1 MITLDLQLYAKAL
14 QLQGRNKI
22 ANDFVFRPGEL
33 HIVFAFQHVI
43 GKYIK
48 YIENSGLDQ
57 SFIDCDIYGPATVN
71 QILNGKHMKRRI
83 EACMVLYLAL
93 NKICLKDFSKT
104 FPETLKSIESS
115 LKVYAN
121 VLIFLIQQKPMTPR
135 LKLLKLNRIK
145 FLSS

>member
-115 LKVYAN
+115 LKSLCKCFDILDTTKTYDAEIEAV
-121 VLIFLIQQKPMTPR
+121 K
-135 LKLLKLNRIK
+135 IK
-145 FLSS
+145 